1 MKNAK
6 KKTTKDN
13 IAFFLL
19 MAITLGGVIY
29 YFYFLTPKNSVEL
42 YQELHFADDFE
53 EAQKQVLEGYENN
66 FTQEEFN
73 FIQENIPDTIKQVAL
88 FEYTRRSM

>member
-1 MKNAK
+1 MKRI
-6 KKTTKDN
+6 KTAKDN